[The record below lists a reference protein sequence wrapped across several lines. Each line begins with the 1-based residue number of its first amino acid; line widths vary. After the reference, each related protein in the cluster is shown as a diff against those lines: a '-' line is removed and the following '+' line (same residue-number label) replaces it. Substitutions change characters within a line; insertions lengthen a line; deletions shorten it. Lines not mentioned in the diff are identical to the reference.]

1 METKLTIT
9 LIIVNII
16 FMLFVYSYVRKNKI
30 MLKYAILWWIA
41 SIILIFCALTPNLVL
56 SIANF
61 IGIQTAS
68 NMIFLIIIGILLAIT
83 FTLTSII
90 SNQKTKITYLIEEI
104 SILKRK
110 IFYDK

>member
-41 SIILIFCALTPNLVL
+41 SIILIFVL
-56 SIANF
+56 
-61 IGIQTAS
+61 
-68 NMIFLIIIGILLAIT
+68 
-83 FTLTSII
+83 
-90 SNQKTKITYLIEEI
+90 
-104 SILKRK
+104 
-110 IFYDK
+110 